1 MSLGLVEFTPAH
13 FATLRSWFSSD
24 REVVRFGGA
33 GLRYP
38 LDDEQLHAIVDDPAR
53 LSWMAADGDGELL
66 GHIELGL
73 QREQEAA
80 LLGRVAIAPAAR
92 GRGLGTE
99 LVTSALDVAWDHD
112 WVKRIDLR
120 VFLWNAPALAVY
132 RRLGFETVSIET
144 QAREV
149 DGERWEAAMMSLGR
163 HDEPG

>member
-1 MSLGLVEFTPAH
+1 MSLRLVEFTPAH
-13 FATLRSWFSSD
+13 FTTLRSWFSSE

-33 GLRYP
+33 GLRHP
-38 LDDEQLHAIVDDPAR
+38 LDDRQLQAILDDPAR
-53 LSWMAADGDGELL
+53 LSWMAVDGDDELV

-99 LVTSALDVAWDHD
+99 LVTSALDVAWKYE
-112 WVKRIDLR
+112 WVKHVNLR
-120 VFLWNAPALAVY
+120 VFLWNTPALAIY
-132 RRLGFETVSIET
+132 HRLGFETVRVET

-149 DGERWEAAMMSLGR
+149 DGERWEAAIMSLGR
-163 HDEPG
+163 PGEPG